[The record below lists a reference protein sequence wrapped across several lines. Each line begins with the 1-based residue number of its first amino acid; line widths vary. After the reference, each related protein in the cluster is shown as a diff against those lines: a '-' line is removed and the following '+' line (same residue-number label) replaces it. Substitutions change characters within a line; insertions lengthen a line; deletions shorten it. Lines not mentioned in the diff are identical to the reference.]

1 MSNIPSTI
9 RCLSCGSSLHVLLVV
24 VQLVQVEFVPAGKI
38 LLREGATPDQLVV
51 VRQGAV
57 QVSGGALP
65 GVQDSGIE

>member
-1 MSNIPSTI
+1 M
-9 RCLSCGSSLHVLLVV
+9 LLVV

-38 LLREGATPDQLVV
+38 LLREGSTPDQLVV

-65 GVQDSGIE
+65 GGQDPSKE